1 MCENSLI
8 ENVIFLTFQGNL
20 HLNITTTKNMS
31 SRSQQNSVGST
42 GLKSIINL
50 EEIWSDLESGI
61 IQVYENQ
68 SNLGIPRYMELYTH
82 VYNYCTSVH
91 QQPTTRMTATSKTSK
106 KSSAANLSSGGAQLV
121 GQELYKR
128 LKGFLENYLTKL
140 QGQGIDL
147 MDEEVLNFYTKQWEE
162 YQFSSKV
169 LNGVCAYLNRHWVRR
184 ECEEG
189 RKDIYEIYQLALVTW
204 RMHLFQNLNTQVTNA
219 VLKLIERERNGE
231 TINSRL
237 VSGVINCY
245 VELGLNEDDPNAR
258 GQNLSVYKAHF
269 EDLFIQYTETFYS
282 GESTEFLR
290 ENPVTEYMKRVEQ
303 RLGEENKRVEVY
315 LHRSTLERV
324 LKKCEEVL
332 IRNHLDAFRTEFQN
346 LLNVDR
352 NSDLQRMYALVSRI
366 PNGLNDLK
374 KILEQ
379 HIHQKGMEA
388 IAKCDDAASSDPKVY
403 VQTILEVHKKY
414 NGLVCEA
421 FKNDSGFVAAL
432 DKACGK
438 FINQNAVT
446 VASQSTSKS
455 PELLAKY
462 CDILLKKSSKNPEE
476 AELEDTLNQ
485 VMVVFKYIEDKDVFQ
500 KFYSKMLAK
509 RLVHHISASDDAE
522 ESMISKLKA
531 ACGFE
536 YTSKLQRMFLD
547 IGVSK
552 GLNEEYKEFLRKN
565 NLPNDIDFSIFVLS
579 SGSWPFTQNHTFTPP
594 TELERSVQRFNEF
607 YVIRHSG
614 RKLNWLYNMCRGE
627 IITNF
632 AKQRYTLQASTFQMA
647 VLLQY
652 NEQLSWTV
660 QQLIDCTRI
669 NSESLMQVL
678 SMLIKVKL
686 LKCTDEENLLTN
698 SVVELNLDYK
708 NKKLRI
714 PINFPLKTEQ
724 KIEQESTH
732 RNIEE
737 DRKILIQAAIV
748 RVMKMRKM
756 LNHTQLVT
764 EVLSQ
769 LSTRFK
775 PKIQVIKKCIDIL
788 IEKEYLERMEGQKD
802 TYSYLA

>member
-1 MCENSLI
+1 M
-8 ENVIFLTFQGNL
+8 
-20 HLNITTTKNMS
+20 
-31 SRSQQNSVGST
+31 
-42 GLKSIINL
+42 
-50 EEIWSDLESGI
+50 
-61 IQVYENQ
+61 
-68 SNLGIPRYMELYTH
+68 
-82 VYNYCTSVH
+82 
-91 QQPTTRMTATSKTSK
+91 
-106 KSSAANLSSGGAQLV
+106 

-128 LKGFLENYLTKL
+128 LKNFLETYLTKL
-140 QGQGIDL
+140 QGQGEDL

-204 RMHLFQNLNTQVTNA
+204 RMHLFRNLNTQVTNA
-219 VLKLIERERNGE
+219 VLKLIEKERNGE

-269 EDLFIQYTETFYS
+269 EDLFIQDTETFYTR
-282 GESTEFLR
+282 ESVEFLR

-303 RLGEENKRVEVY
+303 RLAEENKRVEVY

-324 LKKCEEVL
+324 LKRCEEVL
-332 IRNHLDAFRTEFQN
+332 IKNHLDAFRTEFQN

-352 NSDLQRMYALVSRI
+352 NSDLQRMYDLVSRI

-374 KILEQ
+374 KILEH

-388 IAKCDDAASSDPKVY
+388 IAKCDDSASSDPKVY

-446 VASQSTSKS
+446 IASQSATKS

-509 RLVHHISASDDAE
+509 RLCQHMSASDDAE

-565 NLPNDIDFSIFVLS
+565 ELPNNIDFGILVLS
-579 SGSWPFTQNHTFTPP
+579 SGSWPFTQNYTFRPP
-594 TELERSVQRFNEF
+594 KELEHSVTRFNDF
-607 YVIRHSG
+607 YIVRHSG
-614 RKLNWLYNMCRGE
+614 RKLNWLYSMCRGE

-652 NEQLSWTV
+652 NEQLTWTV
-660 QQLIDCTRI
+660 AQLIEGTNI
-669 NSESLMQVL
+669 SPESLTQVL
-678 SMLIKVKL
+678 SILIKVKL
-686 LKCTDEENLLTN
+686 LKCPDEENLQTG
-698 SVVELNLDYK
+698 SIIELNTEFK

-748 RVMKMRKM
+748 RVMKMRKI

-769 LSTRFK
+769 LSARFK
-775 PKIQVIKKCIDIL
+775 PKIQVIKKCIDTL
-788 IEKEYLERMEGQKD
+788 IEKEYLERQEGQKD
-802 TYSYLA
+802 TYSHLA